1 MSRKIT
7 CTPPFISSCCCASD
21 LHLLHTNTH
30 IHKSNW
36 DPSAFPFSSFIFF
49 CERCL
54 TGCINANT
62 EEGLREGAT
71 KRVRLEKRDTKR
83 NEWIGGRK
91 RRCMHREQDRARQR
105 EMKRAGVLFIQ
116 LPLYRSC
123 LWKTETLRRNEKGGY
138 ASPNHSLCTNA
149 FHSFITIL
157 INVFLFFMTL

>member
-1 MSRKIT
+1 MHPSLYLFLLLRLWS
-7 CTPPFISSCCCASD
+7 PPTTHKHTHTQKAIEIH
-21 LHLLHTNTH
+21 LHFFFLPLY
-30 IHKSNW
+30 
-36 DPSAFPFSSFIFF
+36 FF

-62 EEGLREGAT
+62 EVGLREGAT

-91 RRCMHREQDRARQR
+91 RSCMHREQDRARQR

-123 LWKTETLRRNEKGGY
+123 LWKTETLKRNEKRGY

-149 FHSFITIL
+149 FHSLITIL
-157 INVFLFFMTL
+157 NNVFLFFMAL